1 HPSRNQTTRTRQG
14 LKEERWRVQQHSK
27 QPPEQQARG
36 REQTETNTKAP
47 ARKSAGAFAFFRAG
61 WASC

>member
-1 HPSRNQTTRTRQG
+1 M
-14 LKEERWRVQQHSK
+14 QQHSK